1 MRPDLLP
8 LFPLGVVLF
17 PGVTLPLHIFEE
29 RYREMMRVV
38 LAERI
43 EFGVVLANQKGIA
56 NCGCTATVEEIL
68 QRYED
73 GRLDILTVGRRRFE
87 IESLDD
93 ELPYLRA
100 RIELYDD
107 EDQNLGDPEAR
118 SGLVKIAQRLQP
130 DMVLDPAS
138 PRLSFDVARHV
149 EDVEI
154 KQVVLTL
161 RSEAERIEHLAKTL
175 PRTVATQVLT
185 DKMRTLAPKNG
196 HSKHLKTSG
205 D

>member
-68 QRYED
+68 QRYDD

-87 IESLDD
+87 IESIDD

-100 RIELYDD
+100 RIEIYDD
-107 EDQNLGDPEAR
+107 EDANLGDPEAR
-118 SGLVKIAQRLQP
+118 AALVKLAQRIQP
-130 DMVLDPAS
+130 DLTLDPFS

-161 RSEAERIEHLAKTL
+161 RSEADRIEHLTKTL
-175 PRTVATQVLT
+175 PRTMAAQALT
-185 DKMRTLAPKNG
+185 DKMRALAPKNG
-196 HSKHLKTSG
+196 HSKHLKTEG

>member
-1 MRPDLLP
+1 
-8 LFPLGVVLF
+8 
-17 PGVTLPLHIFEE
+17 
-29 RYREMMRVV
+29 MMRVV

-68 QRYED
+68 QRYDD

-87 IESLDD
+87 IESIDD

-100 RIELYDD
+100 RIEIYDD
-107 EDQNLGDPEAR
+107 EDANLGDPEAR
-118 SGLVKIAQRLQP
+118 AALVKLAQRIQP
-130 DMVLDPAS
+130 DLTLDPFS

-161 RSEAERIEHLAKTL
+161 RSEADRIEHLTKTL
-175 PRTVATQVLT
+175 PRTMAAQALT
-185 DKMRTLAPKNG
+185 DKMRALAPKNG
-196 HSKHLKTSG
+196 HSKHLKTEG